1 MEFRNVSVILTDIE
15 GTTTSVNF
23 VYEVLFPYFREHLDD
38 LKDMLDQPEVRHAL
52 ENTKNLAEEMYGKPI
67 VSSDELLTV
76 LRQWS
81 LEDKKLTPL
90 KTIQG
95 ILWKRG
101 YEQGKLKGHVYE
113 DVLPA
118 FEQWAKQD
126 VKIAVFSSGS
136 VMAQKL
142 IFGNSTSG
150 DLTRYLQAYF
160 DTETG
165 NKREEKTYRSI
176 CDKLQVEAK
185 NVLFLSDIIQELQAA
200 DKAGMQTVQ
209 LVRPDTEAVWRTTVR
224 DFSEI
229 SLN

>member
-38 LKDMLDQPEVRHAL
+38 LREMTDEPDIRQAL
-52 ENTKNLAEEMYGKPI
+52 ESTKNLAEEMYSKSIG
-67 VSSDELLTV
+67 SSDELLTV

-95 ILWKRG
+95 ILWKKG
-101 YEQGKLKGHVYE
+101 YEQGELKGHVYD

-118 FEQWAKQD
+118 FKKWSSQR

-142 IFGNSTSG
+142 IFGYSTSG
-150 DLTRYLQAYF
+150 DLTEFLHAYY

-165 NKREEKTYRSI
+165 GKREETTYRSI
-176 CDKLQVEAK
+176 CEKLEVEAE
-185 NVLFLSDIIQELQAA
+185 NVLFLSDIVQELEAA
-200 DKAGMQTVQ
+200 DKAGMQTIQ
-209 LVRPDTEAVWRTTVR
+209 LVRPGTVTAWRNTVS

-229 SLN
+229 QLN

>member
-101 YEQGKLKGHVYE
+101 YEQGELKGHVYE

-185 NVLFLSDIIQELQAA
+185 NVLFLSDIIQELEAA

>member
-38 LKDMLDQPEVRHAL
+38 LREMTDDPDIRQAL
-52 ENTKNLAEEMYGKPI
+52 ESTKNLAEEMYSKSIG
-67 VSSDELLTV
+67 SSDELLTV

-95 ILWKRG
+95 ILWKKG
-101 YEQGKLKGHVYE
+101 YEQGELKGHVYD

-118 FEQWAKQD
+118 FKKWSSQH

-142 IFGNSTSG
+142 IFGYSTSG
-150 DLTRYLQAYF
+150 NLTEFLHAYY

-165 NKREEKTYRSI
+165 GKREETTYRSI
-176 CDKLQVEAK
+176 CKKLEVEAE
-185 NVLFLSDIIQELQAA
+185 NVLFLSDIVQELEAA
-200 DKAGMQTVQ
+200 DKAGMQTIQ
-209 LVRPDTEAVWRTTVR
+209 LVRPGTDTAWRNTVN

-229 SLN
+229 QLN